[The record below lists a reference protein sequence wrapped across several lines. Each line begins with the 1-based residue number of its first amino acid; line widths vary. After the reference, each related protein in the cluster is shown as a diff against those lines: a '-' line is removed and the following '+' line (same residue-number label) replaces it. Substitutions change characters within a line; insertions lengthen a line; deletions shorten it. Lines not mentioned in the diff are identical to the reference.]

1 MRTLLTVA
9 LLSSVA
15 FSQAPCF
22 ETSFGTNLG
31 AGDDVVLPLQ
41 PIGFAFP
48 FGGATYT
55 HLHVSTNGF
64 FYLSN
69 GGLPAPGTALC
80 CSGDPARLV
89 DGSPKICPLFTDLTV
104 ISAQGSYV
112 YLNSGPASCTVTWD
126 NVKEYGYNIPFDL
139 QCRLQPNGSVRFVY
153 HGEAGVRS
161 SRGTLIGMSAGN
173 GAVIPSAS
181 DFSSAGASTAHTVY
195 ESFAGSGNGFDLA
208 GAIVDFAPNAA
219 SWTWTSRPCSATH
232 TSYGTGCVAVSN
244 TFYEEFAAGAMDL
257 AGTSMRLTN
266 LGTGYRA
273 SASSAAYV
281 APPPTAT
288 PLRLFDDGE
297 VNVVLAS
304 AMPVV
309 GTTTTF
315 LTVCSNGFVSVG
327 SGNST
332 QPTPAAVSFLSMGR
346 TVFASWH
353 DYDPS
358 APGGG
363 QVWFHQAGGIAYV
376 SWQGV
381 FDAQVSGPGSTF
393 QFQFELATGNVNY
406 VWANLSGLGNGHLVG
421 FHPGGLSLDGGNLDL
436 SMRLSTSIQVPN
448 EQQLP
453 LLLEILAASNGG
465 TPPRLGSTI
474 YLYTQHL
481 PLGSPFGVLHLG
493 FTNPDLDLAPS
504 GMPGCRLYVDSF
516 ASQTFVPVQHLGTS
530 ILSVPFDPSLVG
542 ARVLAQSFVYA
553 PAAGLTP
560 LGVIATNGVSMTLG
574 Y

>member
-1 MRTLLTVA
+1 MRTLLAVA
-9 LLSSVA
+9 LLSTVA
-15 FSQAPCF
+15 CAQAPCF
-22 ETSFGTNLG
+22 QTSFGTNIG
-31 AGDDVVLPLQ
+31 AGDDVVLAMQ

-69 GGLPAPGTALC
+69 GGVPAPGLSLC
-80 CSGDPARLV
+80 CGGTPARLV
-89 DGSPKICPLFTDLTV
+89 EGSPKICPLFTDLSV
-104 ISAQGSYV
+104 IAAQGSFIYV
-112 YLNSGPASCTVTWD
+112 NGGPASCTITWD
-126 NVKEYGYNIPFDL
+126 NVKEYGFNIPFDL
-139 QCRLQPNGSVRFVY
+139 QCTLQPNGSVRFVY

-161 SRGTLIGMSAGN
+161 PRGTVVGMSPGN
-173 GAVIPSAS
+173 GAALPIES
-181 DFSSAGASTAHTVY
+181 DFSSAGGSAVHTAY
-195 ESFAGSGNGFDLA
+195 EFFQSSGHEFDLA
-208 GAIVDFAPNAA
+208 GAILDFVPNA
-219 SWTWTSRPCSATH
+219 SGWTWTARPCLATH
-232 TSYGTGCVAVSN
+232 APYGTGCVAVSN

-273 SASSAAYV
+273 TSSNAAYV
-281 APPPTAT
+281 PPPPTAT
-288 PLRLFDDGE
+288 ALRLFDDGE
-297 VNVVLAS
+297 ANVNLAS

-376 SWQGV
+376 SWHGV
-381 FDAQVSGPGSTF
+381 FDAQVGGPGSTF
-393 QFQFELATGNVNY
+393 QFQFELATGNVDY
-406 VWANLSGLGNGHLVG
+406 VWGNLSGLGNGHLVG
-421 FHPGGLSLDGGNLDL
+421 FHPGGLSLDGGSIDL
-436 SMRLSTSIQVPN
+436 STRLATAIQVPN
-448 EQQLP
+448 AQQVP
-453 LLLEILAASNGG
+453 LVLEILAVSNGG

-493 FTNPDLDLAPS
+493 FTNPDLDLAPL

-516 ASQTFVPVQHLGTS
+516 ASQTFVPVQRLGTS
-530 ILSVPFDPSLVG
+530 ILSVPFEPSLVG

-553 PAAGLTP
+553 PAAALTP
-560 LGVIATNGVSMTLG
+560 LGVIATNGLAMTLG